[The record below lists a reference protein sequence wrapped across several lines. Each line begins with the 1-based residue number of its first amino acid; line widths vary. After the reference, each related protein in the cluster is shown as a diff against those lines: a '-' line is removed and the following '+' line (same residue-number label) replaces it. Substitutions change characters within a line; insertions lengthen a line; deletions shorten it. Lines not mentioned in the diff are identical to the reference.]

1 MKKTKPAKTK
11 KKKSAKT
18 KKKKSVRMNTDKTFF
33 AKLDKLYE
41 RFPYLTDLD
50 LREVFLTE
58 NRNELTLKRS
68 RNSEL
73 EARRL
78 FDEWLK
84 NKNSDK

>member
-1 MKKTKPAKTK
+1 MKKKKPAKTK
-11 KKKSAKT
+11 
-18 KKKKSVRMNTDKTFF
+18 TDEIFF
-33 AKLDKLYE
+33 AKLDEVYE
-41 RFPYLTDLD
+41 RFPFLTDSD

-78 FDEWLK
+78 FDDWL
-84 NKNSDK
+84 NKKKPSNNK